1 MVGHPEADPA
11 AVDEVLPD
19 RVAPF
24 GLTLEKKVNRINKD
38 VFLRQ
43 YREFKY
49 SGRRLMGSRLM
60 GSIG

>member
-49 SGRRLMGSRLM
+49 LYNSEKLLMDYLF
-60 GSIG
+60 